1 MSLINKQLRKSVE
14 TIFCEERYTAI
25 RVANYFIVNVYLPCV
40 GSPNRLLVC
49 EELLASISA
58 LCDRYPGYEFIIA
71 GDFNTDLDSSDPV
84 DVCINKFMADYSL
97 LRCDNIFQLRKSVTY
112 VNESLGHESCIDYVL
127 VSDAREVLDFAVTAP
142 GINFSDHLPLT
153 VTMQGGI
160 SKVDNKSDYDPKAK
174 QLQLRWDRGDTKSFY
189 RYTGHFLMPLL
200 SSVEMLLT
208 HPDNNTYKLHQVDLA
223 AFIDHVYSE
232 IVRVLRSSADAH
244 IPTCRKNFL
253 KFW

>member
-1 MSLINKQLRKSVE
+1 M
-14 TIFCEERYTAI
+14 
-25 RVANYFIVNVYLPCV
+25 
-40 GSPNRLLVC
+40 
-49 EELLASISA
+49 
-58 LCDRYPGYEFIIA
+58 
-71 GDFNTDLDSSDPV
+71 
-84 DVCINKFMADYSL
+84 
-97 LRCDNIFQLRKSVTY
+97 
-112 VNESLGHESCIDYVL
+112 NESLGHESCIDYVL

-174 QLQLRWDRGDTKSFY
+174 QLQLRWDRGDTMSFY

-200 SSVEMLLT
+200 SSVEEMLLT
-208 HPDNNTYKLHQVDLA
+208 LTDNNTYKQHQVDLA

-253 KFW
+253 KFWWDEELTLLKEASNLTNLGKPLANHDLAQFLTDGKLVAGNIVGALRNVKSAILKAIPMICTKLYYRKIIQTSGSSGALSLSHQTSVIK